1 MRGLLLSVLS
11 TAAGYSFHGIP
22 IKAPPIEL
30 TTELQVARWLWDEF
44 KDACSKFRGDMRRSV
59 VFGSR
64 QLCDTLLPSQASR
77 VPDINDDWHDE
88 WHKRGQRAGLEA
100 MRRLPDSEDDV
111 EMELR
116 REVDAGQHRLHRLR
130 ADARQF
136 EEQGDLHACKD
147 ARKRVVD
154 LGIALEPHMVEL
166 RDRGYAKWDNQ
177 TLADELRREDAF
189 YDDRHATFVALR
201 KQGKHAAAKETWDE
215 LCWFGDRRI
224 GCTGKAFV
232 SGVRGPAGLLRDEGP
247 RSRRTEGDDGLPR
260 EVPGSLARRHQRGG
274 GLTIH

>member
-22 IKAPPIEL
+22 IKGPPIEL
-30 TTELQVARWLWDEF
+30 TTELQVARWLRDEF

-64 QLCDTLLPSQASR
+64 QLCDTLLPSR
-77 VPDINDDWHDE
+77 VPDINDEWHDE

-116 REVDAGQHRLHRLR
+116 REVVAGEHRLHRLR

-136 EEQGDLHACKD
+136 EEQGDLHACRD

-154 LGIALEPHMVEL
+154 LGI
-166 RDRGYAKWDNQ
+166 
-177 TLADELRREDAF
+177 
-189 YDDRHATFVALR
+189 
-201 KQGKHAAAKETWDE
+201 
-215 LCWFGDRRI
+215 
-224 GCTGKAFV
+224 
-232 SGVRGPAGLLRDEGP
+232 
-247 RSRRTEGDDGLPR
+247 
-260 EVPGSLARRHQRGG
+260 
-274 GLTIH
+274 